1 MDRLKR
7 LLSRIIRLKIRK
19 CKLNINVVLKREPTK
34 SFSKR
39 ISLWNI
45 KTFLSISVLFILIVH
60 MCEVHKNNYGI
71 VMDKSRTKNLYIG
84 IYINC
89 TMY

>member
-34 SFSKR
+34 SFLK
-39 ISLWNI
+39 ILWNP
-45 KTFLSISVLFILIVH
+45 KGFLFEI
-60 MCEVHKNNYGI
+60 
-71 VMDKSRTKNLYIG
+71 
-84 IYINC
+84 
-89 TMY
+89 

>member
-60 MCEVHKNNYGI
+60 MCKVHENNYGI
-71 VMDKSRTKNLYIG
+71 VMDKSRTKNLVYIP
-84 IYINC
+84 IKN
-89 TMY
+89 M